1 MKGGGGGQGI
11 ILTPQK
17 KLPSKCPAL
26 IGLKNAFFP
35 LKINKSPG
43 YDEISFSVLKKCF
56 SSLREPLKYMF
67 NLPIEFFQMT

>member
-1 MKGGGGGQGI
+1 MKGGI

-26 IGLKNAFFP
+26 LGLENAFFP
-35 LKINKSPG
+35 LKINKIPG
-43 YDEISFSVLKKCF
+43 YDEINFNVLKKCF

-67 NLPIEFFQMT
+67 NLSIEFFQMT